1 MFSDVH
7 LFRTLL
13 ERLLKKQTPLLRIK
27 IMLMGKQIQKLVCY
41 DSTGSHC
48 QERLVKESKG
58 LDFIFYSPLA
68 AEVWLTWILI

>member
-7 LFRTLL
+7 LFPTLL
-13 ERLLKKQTPLLRIK
+13 ERLLKKQAPLLRIK

-41 DSTGSHC
+41 DSTGSRY
-48 QERLVKESKG
+48 QERLVKGSKG

-68 AEVWLTWILI
+68 AEVWLT